1 MIPVGYSLSKSIGL
15 FYLSSC
21 ESVSKT
27 KLFIIPPGGDD
38 REMSLTA
45 SVFQFGGY
53 AIETAHLISDVGLTR
68 RQLLTISGLH

>member
-1 MIPVGYSLSKSIGL
+1 MIPVGYSLRKSIGL

-27 KLFIIPPGGDD
+27 EKFIIPPGGDD
-38 REMSLTA
+38 REISLAT
-45 SVFQFGGY
+45 SVFQVGGY
-53 AIETAHLISDVGLTR
+53 AIETAHLISDVGRTR